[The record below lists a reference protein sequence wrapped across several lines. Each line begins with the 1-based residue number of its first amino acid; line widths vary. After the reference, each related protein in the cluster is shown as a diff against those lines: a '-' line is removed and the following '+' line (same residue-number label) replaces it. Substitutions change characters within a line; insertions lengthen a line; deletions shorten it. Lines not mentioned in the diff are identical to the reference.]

1 MSDSAREMKVGL
13 NTKSGFR
20 KFLHARGYHKVA
32 DGVYRHVKV
41 AFACD
46 LSYHTSYY
54 FLYRMYRTDPMTDS
68 SFSPKQV
75 HHRNMVGFTFAL
87 TAYAN
92 LTLSMDQ
99 RKSIE
104 PPGLYTDAG
113 LAARMHSHRLLR
125 RTNGWW
131 MRGMRHVPELT
142 HILIHYAKTKRHV
155 SFFVTCGTASLG
167 FSD

>member
-1 MSDSAREMKVGL
+1 MKVGL

-20 KFLHARGYHKVA
+20 RFLHAREYHKVA
-32 DGVYRHVKV
+32 NGVFRHVKV

-46 LSYHTSYY
+46 LSYHISYY
-54 FLYRMYRTDPMTDS
+54 FLQYVSDRAYDRYQFQSQPGTS
-68 SFSPKQV
+68 SETGQFRFV
-75 HHRNMVGFTFAL
+75 L
-87 TAYAN
+87 TVCAN

-99 RKSIE
+99 RISIE
-104 PPGLYTDAG
+104 LPGLYTDAG
-113 LAARMHSHRLLR
+113 LAAGIHSHRLRR

-142 HILIHYAKTKRHV
+142 HILFQYAKTTRYV
-155 SFFVTCGTASLG
+155 SFFVTCGTASLR

>member
-1 MSDSAREMKVGL
+1 MKVEL
-13 NTKSGFR
+13 NTKSGIQKLF
-20 KFLHARGYHKVA
+20 HARKYHELAK
-32 DGVYRHVKV
+32 GVYRDTKV
-41 AFACD
+41 IFACGH
-46 LSYHTSYY
+46 SYHTSYY
-54 FLYRMYRTDPMTDS
+54 FFYSLSRIEPMTDS
-68 SFSPKQV
+68 GFSPKQV

-92 LTLSMDQ
+92 LTLSMGQ
-99 RKSIE
+99 RISIE

-113 LAARMHSHRLLR
+113 LAARMHSHRLLC

-131 MRGMRHVPELT
+131 MRGMKHVPELT